1 MMNDM
6 KLIKISIFFF
16 TFTNLFYLNQLYASQ
31 SLTPHNAEYSV
42 NIRGIKGKLITS
54 LESSKSTYKSRSMI
68 QASGFAKLLL
78 RGSIREL
85 SVFNETQNSIYPNTF
100 SSIDALSRK
109 PRKINLRF
117 DLDENIVKGNIDN
130 ETIRLEFDQATYDR
144 ESLKYALMHYLL
156 NNKKLVNFKL
166 IEDNEL
172 KQLLITSI
180 GTKLIKTPYGEF
192 EAIGIKHSGV
202 NSSKE
207 SILWCVEKL
216 GYLPVRIEQY
226 RNNKPWMTA
235 VLIKYNNLLILP

>member
-1 MMNDM
+1 MTNM
-6 KLIKISIFFF
+6 KPKKILIFFF
-16 TFTNLFYLNQLYASQ
+16 TFTTLFYFNQLHASQ
-31 SLTPHNAEYSV
+31 GLIPHNAEYSV

-54 LESSKSTYKSRSMI
+54 LELSKSTYKSRSTI

-78 RGSIREL
+78 RGSIHEL
-85 SVFNETQNSIYPNTF
+85 SVFNEIQNSIYPNTF

-117 DLDENIVKGNIDN
+117 DLDQNIVKGNINN
-130 ETIRLEFDQATYDR
+130 ESIRLEFDQATYDR
-144 ESLKYALMHYLL
+144 ESLKYVLMHHLL

-180 GTKLIKTPYGEF
+180 GTKLIKTPYGDF
-192 EAIGIKHSGV
+192 EAIGIKHVGV

-235 VLIKYNNLLILP
+235 VLTKYNNLPLPP

>member
-1 MMNDM
+1 MKDM

-31 SLTPHNAEYSV
+31 SLNPHNAEYSV

-54 LESSKSTYKSRSMI
+54 LESSKSTYKSRSTI
-68 QASGFAKLLL
+68 QASGFVKLLL
-78 RGSIREL
+78 RGTIHEL
-85 SVFNETQNSIYPNTF
+85 SEFNETQNSIHPNTF
-100 SSIDALSRK
+100 SSIDTLSRK
-109 PRKINLRF
+109 PRRINLKF
-117 DLDENIVKGNIDN
+117 DLDKNMVKGNIDN

-144 ESLKYALMHYLL
+144 ESLKYALMHHLL
-156 NNKKLVNFKL
+156 NNKELVNFKL

-180 GTKLIKTPYGEF
+180 GTNLIKTPYGEF
-192 EAIGIKHSGV
+192 EAIGIKHAGV

-207 SILWCVEKL
+207 SIFWCVEKL

-226 RNNKPWMTA
+226 RNKKPWMTA
-235 VLIKYNNLLILP
+235 VLTKYNNLLLSP